1 MSATSTR
8 APATPPTRT
17 PLVEAGCAGRT
28 GWPLER
34 VLFALAG
41 TMTLL
46 SATLAAVVSPWFLF
60 LTAFVGVNQWLYV
73 VVGACPASVVLG
85 RVLGLRSVIYGRQS

>member
-1 MSATSTR
+1 MSPIRRNAC
-8 APATPPTRT
+8 AP
-17 PLVEAGCAGRT
+17 V

-41 TMTLL
+41 
-46 SATLAAVVSPWFLF
+46 SVTLASALLAALVSPWFLL

-73 VVGACPASVVLG
+73 VLAACPASLVIG
-85 RVLGLRSVIYGRQS
+85 RLFGLRSAVYPEREAMSR